1 MPLSSKG
8 PRSRYSK
15 SSPRSRRVLGPI
27 TTVPGSASA
36 CNRAARFG
44 VSPTT
49 ACSCATPWPTR
60 SPTTT
65 SPVAIPT
72 RTCIGS
78 PAVGVEPGHRL
89 DQRQPGPN
97 RPLGVV
103 LVGPRIAEIGEYP
116 VAHVLGDKTAGAL
129 DDRGNAAVV
138 GADDRAQ
145 ILRVEP

>member
-1 MPLSSKG
+1 
-8 PRSRYSK
+8 
-15 SSPRSRRVLGPI
+15 
-27 TTVPGSASA
+27 
-36 CNRAARFG
+36 
-44 VSPTT
+44 
-49 ACSCATPWPTR
+49 
-60 SPTTT
+60 
-65 SPVAIPT
+65 
-72 RTCIGS
+72 
-78 PAVGVEPGHRL
+78 VGVEPGHRL

-145 ILRVEP
+145 ILRVEPGRQRRRADEIAEHHRELPPLGLASLDAGIWPWWHLLARCDRRPSPWVRS